1 MRKKLAEKYAKKLNK
16 LVEEFNISYNVN
28 NGGSGMVAIQIHWFL
43 KSLGFDVKIKK
54 YEARYSVIVEGEFE
68 INNDNGPF
76 EYVDLYNIDDSLIYW
91 APAHDQDSEQYDH
104 KNDLDFI
111 KALNKLKL

>member
-16 LVEEFNISYNVN
+16 LVEEFNISYNAN
-28 NGGSGMVAIQIHWFL
+28 QGGSGMMAVQIFWFM
-43 KSLGFDVKIKK
+43 KSLGFNVNIKK
-54 YEARYSVIVEGEFE
+54 YDNKYSIVIDEFEVNPGEGEYSYVNLYDE
-68 INNDNGPF
+68 DEQSVYWSKDTDND
-76 EYVDLYNIDDSLIYW
+76 I
-91 APAHDQDSEQYDH
+91 YDH